1 MEEKIKVAFQGERGA
16 YSHLVCNEV
25 FPNLETKACSTF
37 EEAFIL
43 AMEDPS
49 YRIVI
54 PIENSL
60 AGRVADI
67 HYLIPRY
74 KLQIHAEHFQKVS
87 HNLLGIQGSKIED
100 IKTVRSHT
108 QAIGQCN
115 KMILSQKFQPIISAD
130 TAGSA
135 KFISQKKDKS
145 ESAIASS
152 LAAKIYN
159 LKILKSNVE
168 DEVGNVTRFFIMGK
182 NSKHPEFKDKK
193 YITSCIFK
201 LKSTPA
207 ALYKALGGFAT
218 NGVNLSKLESFSVKN
233 TFDQVN
239 FYIDIEG
246 HIENQSLQKALE
258 ELGFH
263 TEKLDILGVYEAHS
277 FRFTK
282 KQINNL

>member
-1 MEEKIKVAFQGERGA
+1 MSKKIKIVFQGEKGA
-16 YSHLVCNEV
+16 YSHLACLEV
-25 FPNLETKACSTF
+25 FPKTETIGCYTF
-37 EEAFIL
+37 EEAFQL
-43 AMEDPS
+43 AKDNPE
-49 YRIVI
+49 YKIII

-74 KLQIHAEHFQKVS
+74 KLQIHSEHFQKVS
-87 HNLLGIQGSKIED
+87 HNLLGIKGAKIKD
-100 IKTVRSHT
+100 IKTVRSHA
-108 QAIGQCN
+108 QAIGQCRKIISDN
-115 KMILSQKFQPIISAD
+115 NFKTIISAD

-135 KFISQKKDKS
+135 KYISEKNDKS
-145 ESAIASS
+145 ESAIASE

-159 LKILKSNVE
+159 LETLKSNVE
-168 DEVGNVTRFFIMGK
+168 DESGNVTRFFIMGRET
-182 NSKHPEFKDKK
+182 KHPELGDKK

-201 LKSTPA
+201 LKSIPA

-218 NGVNLSKLESFSVKN
+218 NGVNLCKLESFSVKN

-246 HIENQSLQKALE
+246 HIEEPSLQKALE

-263 TEKLDILGVYEAHS
+263 TQKLDVLGVYEAHE
-277 FRFTK
+277 FRF
-282 KQINNL
+282 KQK

>member
-1 MEEKIKVAFQGERGA
+1 MSKKIKVAFQGEKGA
-16 YSHLVCNEV
+16 YSHLACLEI
-25 FPNLETKACSTF
+25 FPKAEITTCSTF
-37 EEAFIL
+37 EEVFQL
-43 AMEDPS
+43 AKDNSE

-67 HYLIPRY
+67 HYLIPKY

-87 HNLLGIQGSKIED
+87 HNLLGVKGSTIED
-100 IKTVRSHT
+100 IKNVRSHA
-108 QAIGQCN
+108 QAIGQCS
-115 KMILSQKFQPIISAD
+115 KMILSNKLKTIVSAD

-135 KFISQKKDKS
+135 KFVSEKKDKK
-145 ESAIASS
+145 ESAIASG

-159 LKILKSNVE
+159 LEILKSNVE
-168 DEVGNVTRFFIMGK
+168 DESENFTRFFVMG
-182 NSKHPEFKDKK
+182 SEAQHPEQEDKK

-201 LKSTPA
+201 LKSIPA
-207 ALYKALGGFAT
+207 ALYKSLGGFAT
-218 NGVNLSKLESFSVKN
+218 NGVNLCKLESFSVKN

-246 HIENQSLQKALE
+246 HIEDMPLQKALE

-263 TEKLDILGVYEAHS
+263 TEKLDVLGVYEAHQ
-277 FRFTK
+277 FRLK
-282 KQINNL
+282 NK

>member
-1 MEEKIKVAFQGERGA
+1 MNEKIKVAFQGEKGA
-16 YSHLVCNEV
+16 YSHLACLEIFPKAEV
-25 FPNLETKACSTF
+25 VGCSTF
-37 EEAFIL
+37 EKVFQL
-43 AMEDPS
+43 AKDEKDC
-49 YRIVI
+49 RIVI

-67 HYLIPRY
+67 HYLIPKY
-74 KLQIHAEHFQKVS
+74 KLQIHAEHFQKVT
-87 HNLLGIQGSKIED
+87 HNLLGIKGSKIKD
-100 IKTVRSHT
+100 IRTVRSHS
-108 QAIGQCN
+108 QAIGQCRKIIMDN
-115 KMILSQKFQPIISAD
+115 NLKEIISAD

-135 KFISQKKDKS
+135 KFVSEKNDKS

-159 LKILKSNVE
+159 LEILKSNVE
-168 DEVGNVTRFFIMGK
+168 DETGNVTRFFIMGK
-182 NSKHPEFKDKK
+182 NSKHPEFSNKK

-201 LKSTPA
+201 LKSIPA

-218 NGVNLSKLESFSVKN
+218 NGVNLCKLESFSVKN

-246 HIENQSLQKALE
+246 HIEDPIVQKALE

-263 TEKLDILGVYEAHS
+263 TQKLDVLGVYEAHQ
-277 FRFTK
+277 FRFK
-282 KQINNL
+282 NK

>member
-1 MEEKIKVAFQGERGA
+1 MNKKLKIAFQGEKGA
-16 YSHLVCNEV
+16 YSHLACLEV
-25 FPNLETKACSTF
+25 FPKAEIIGCSTF
-37 EEAFIL
+37 EEAFQL
-43 AMEDPS
+43 AKDNSE
-49 YRIVI
+49 YKIII

-67 HYLIPRY
+67 HYLIPKY

-87 HNLLGIQGSKIED
+87 HNLLGIKGTKTKQIKI
-100 IKTVRSHT
+100 VRSHA
-108 QAIGQCN
+108 QAIGQCRKIISEN
-115 KMILSQKFQPIISAD
+115 NFKTIISAD

-135 KFISQKKDKS
+135 KYISEQNDKS
-145 ESAIASS
+145 EAAIASE

-159 LKILKSNVE
+159 LEILKSNIE
-168 DEVGNVTRFFIMGK
+168 DESGNITRFFIMGK
-182 NSKHPEFKDKK
+182 ESKHPELENKK

-201 LKSTPA
+201 LKSIPA

-218 NGVNLSKLESFSVKN
+218 NGVNLCKLESFSVKN

-246 HIENQSLQKALE
+246 HIEDPSIQKALE

-263 TEKLDILGVYEAHS
+263 TQKLDVLGVYEAHQ
-277 FRFTK
+277 FRFK
-282 KQINNL
+282 DK

>member
-1 MEEKIKVAFQGERGA
+1 MSEKIKVAFQGEKGA
-16 YSHLVCNEV
+16 YSHLACLEI
-25 FPNLETKACSTF
+25 FPKAEMFGCSTF
-37 EEAFIL
+37 EKAFQL
-43 AMEDPS
+43 AKDNKD

-67 HYLIPRY
+67 HYLIPKY
-74 KLQIHAEHFQKVS
+74 KLQIHAEHFQKVT
-87 HNLLGIQGSKIED
+87 HNLLGIKGAKIKD
-100 IKTVRSHT
+100 IKTVRSHS
-108 QAIGQCN
+108 QAIGQCRKIIMDN
-115 KMILSQKFQPIISAD
+115 NLKEIISAD

-135 KFISQKKDKS
+135 KFISEKNDKS

-159 LKILKSNVE
+159 LEILKSNVE
-168 DEVGNVTRFFIMGK
+168 DETGNVTRFFIMGQS
-182 NSKHPEFKDKK
+182 SKHPEFSNKK

-201 LKSTPA
+201 LKSIPA

-218 NGVNLSKLESFSVKN
+218 NGVNLCKLESFSVKN

-246 HIENQSLQKALE
+246 HIEDPTVQKALE

-263 TEKLDILGVYEAHS
+263 TQKLDVLGVYEAHQ
-277 FRFTK
+277 FRFIK
-282 KQINNL
+282 K

>member
-1 MEEKIKVAFQGERGA
+1 MSEKIKVVFQGEKGA
-16 YSHLVCNEV
+16 YSHLACLEV
-25 FPNLETKACSTF
+25 FPKTEVVGCSTF
-37 EEAFIL
+37 EEVFQL
-43 AMEDPS
+43 AKDNSE
-49 YRIVI
+49 YKIII

-67 HYLIPRY
+67 HYLIPKY

-87 HNLLGIQGSKIED
+87 HNLLGIKGSKIKD
-100 IKTVRSHT
+100 IKTVMSHA
-108 QAIGQCN
+108 QAIGQCR
-115 KMILSQKFQPIISAD
+115 KIISQNNLKTIISAD

-135 KFISQKKDKS
+135 KYISERNDKS
-145 ESAIASS
+145 ESAIASE

-159 LKILKSNVE
+159 LEILKSNVE
-168 DEVGNVTRFFIMGK
+168 DESENITRFFIMGK
-182 NSKHPEFKDKK
+182 DKKHPDLGDKK

-201 LKSTPA
+201 LKSIPA

-218 NGVNLSKLESFSVKN
+218 NGVNLCKLESFSVKN

-246 HIENQSLQKALE
+246 HIEDPSLQKALE

-263 TEKLDILGVYEAHS
+263 TQKLDILGVYEAHK
-277 FRFTK
+277 FRFK
-282 KQINNL
+282 YK